1 MNHRYKYCK
10 PLMDGETAADE
21 EEEEEE
27 EGEMEFKE
35 EGGSR
40 NGCGVDERLIETWA
54 GRGQCLSDRLTKACD

>member
-27 EGEMEFKE
+27 EGFKE
-35 EGGSR
+35 EMEEGR
-40 NGCGVDERLIETWA
+40 NGCALDERLIETWA